1 MRKTP
6 SDEYLEKAKL
16 LSKEETERLLS
27 RTRSKLIRRLERE
40 KMTALEVVAMQL
52 EIEDEDLN
60 EWRAK
65 MADIRKKA
73 KSQVAGLSQVRG
85 QHPPNQ
91 RVGST

>member
-16 LSKEETERLLS
+16 LNKEETERLLS
-27 RTRSKLIRRLERE
+27 RTRSKLMRRLESE
-40 KMTALEVVAMQL
+40 KMTALEVVAIQL

-73 KSQVAGLSQVRG
+73 KAK
-85 QHPPNQ
+85 
-91 RVGST
+91 

>member
-16 LSKEETERLLS
+16 LGKEETERLMS
-27 RTRSKLIRRLERE
+27 RTRSKLIRRLENE
-40 KMTALEVVAMQL
+40 KMTALEVVAIQL

-73 KSQVAGLSQVRG
+73 KAK
-85 QHPPNQ
+85 
-91 RVGST
+91 